1 MQYFGVDFSI
11 NSPALCHYN
20 GESYNF
26 YSFFN
31 IGDRDPSKP
40 LPKGMSMYAQIQEV
54 GVEAIPYSRSKTDA
68 DYVQDQFNKIKDS
81 TTVARLI
88 NSKIQEIKMPG
99 IPCTIGI
106 EGYSYG
112 SKGNS
117 FIDLIQFNAVLRSEI
132 YRSLSEEDCI
142 KVLSPSMIKKEAG
155 KGNAN
160 KLQMLEF
167 FLAQDN
173 LVQGRSDF
181 FDWCKDNPNV
191 LLNQKGDIQKPIDD
205 LVDSYFIVRTL
216 RALDTLPN

>member
-1 MQYFGVDFSI
+1 MEYFGVDFSI
-11 NSPALCHYN
+11 NSPALCHFDGKNYK
-20 GESYNF
+20 F

-31 IGDRDPSKP
+31 IGDRDPNKA
-40 LPKGMSMYAQIQEV
+40 LPKGMSMYNQIQEV
-54 GVEAIPYSRSKTDA
+54 EVEAIMYSRSKSNKE

-81 TTVARLI
+81 TTVAKLI
-88 NSKIQEIKMPG
+88 NEKIKEIRNPDL
-99 IPCTIGI
+99 PATIGI

-132 YRSLSEEDCI
+132 YRSITDEDSI

-167 FLAQDN
+167 FLAQED
-173 LVQGRSDF
+173 QGLDRCEF
-181 FDWCKDNPNV
+181 FKWCKANPDGLMN
-191 LLNQKGDIQKPIDD
+191 LKGDIQKPVDD
-205 LVDSYFIVRTL
+205 LVDSYFIVKTL
-216 RALDTLPN
+216 RAL